1 MRSIA
6 HSRFASAA
14 CVVAL
19 SLACAGLRARAGA
32 SDDSDEPA
40 PMQRYLANLYLGDT
54 LEDIQRTYPPA
65 QEWPV
70 SVAGKAKVKR
80 YRVDRSYT
88 KYPAPHVDTMWLGLR
103 HGQLVEI
110 QLIYSAAYSRSTP
123 VNKLVEDLSL
133 TYGPPSSNGSKFW
146 WTGGGV
152 VLRVFSAEVPT
163 LRDGGAVV
171 ELRTSLQLM
180 QASLFSKD

>member
-1 MRSIA
+1 MPSTA
-6 HSRFASAA
+6 HSLCAEL
-14 CVVAL
+14 VLL
-19 SLACAGLRARAGA
+19 SLLWVPGPARGAA
-32 SDDSDEPA
+32 SDDSDA
-40 PMQRYLANLYLGDT
+40 PVSIQRYLANLYLGDT

-70 SVAGKAKVKR
+70 SVVGKAKVKR
-80 YRVDRSYT
+80 YRVDRAYT
-88 KYPAPHVDTMWLGLR
+88 KYPAAHVDTMWLGLR
-103 HGQLVEI
+103 HGQLVDI

-133 TYGPPSSNGSKFW
+133 TYGPPSSNGTKFW
-146 WTGGGV
+146 WTNGGV
-152 VLRVFSAEVPT
+152 VLRVYNAEVPT

-180 QASLFSKD
+180 QANLFSKD